1 MTKQIHWTYRPLR
14 LTSPFNMWE
23 VTLNWNYT
31 PAMFLNNQFGDWN
44 AAGLTNIKD
53 SIIPED
59 RYTSEIVP
67 WIKKLTRFLVF
78 EYDEKNVD
86 PQELSRSA
94 ENVWRQFDVDMI
106 TADEAYEWIKSNT
119 DLKEVEPRKF
129 LISEETK
136 FMEEIIPA
144 VYLIIE

>member
-1 MTKQIHWTYRPLR
+1 
-14 LTSPFNMWE
+14 
-23 VTLNWNYT
+23 
-31 PAMFLNNQFGDWN
+31 
-44 AAGLTNIKD
+44 
-53 SIIPED
+53 
-59 RYTSEIVP
+59 
-67 WIKKLTRFLVF
+67 
-78 EYDEKNVD
+78 
-86 PQELSRSA
+86 
-94 ENVWRQFDVDMI
+94 MI